1 MRKFVSPYE
10 KSQTVDAV
18 DSYLGQA
25 LPDSPAL
32 GVQPAG
38 SPSPERVDPL
48 LVQQTKAEVRRLVR
62 EIAQISQS
70 DLPLE
75 EFFEQ
80 FLTRVVSAL
89 ASVGGAIWMADENGS
104 LRLRYHA
111 SFSKT
116 GLAEDE
122 AASARHALLLN
133 KVAGD
138 AHSILVPPETG
149 TESEEESGN
158 PTEWLLVLGVLTT
171 EEGVRGIVE
180 IFQRPSGGPV
190 TQRGYLRFLTQMCD
204 LASDYLKNRRLR
216 RFKRDRHVWKH
227 TEQYVR
233 AIHGSLDL
241 RATAYAIANEGR
253 RFLEADRVSVAV
265 RRGRKYEVLSVS
277 GLDTIDRRAEE
288 VARMSELATVVAA
301 TDEPLWHPEADT
313 ELPQQ
318 LESAVRRYV
327 DKSHSRTVGVL
338 PLDPARESD
347 ERPDGANPP
356 PIGVLIVDEFTDD
369 RDAAERT
376 TRAETAAR
384 YGAAALGNALAHNSL
399 PLLPLVKG
407 LAKFKSAFAPRSLPK
422 TITALIVAVAAI
434 LGLVL
439 IPAELQIG
447 ARGVLQPAVQQHIFA
462 CIDGTVD
469 EVPVVHGQMVEADQ
483 VLVRMSN
490 SDLELDMTTLVG
502 WKTSTMQR
510 RLAIQSSLLKHA
522 NLPAEERN
530 RLSSELTQLK
540 EKEESIERQLELY
553 RLKQEQLTVRSPRPG
568 QVVTWHVDDML
579 QERPVQKGQV
589 LMSIVD
595 PDGEWFLELDVA
607 ESDIRHVVESSDPS
621 TGLRVFFT
629 LHTHPGREFEGH
641 VVEIQRTAE
650 VRGPATGVV
659 VVRVAV
665 NDAELPELRSGTT
678 VNARIVCGSRSI
690 GYVWFRDLIETV
702 QTEVL
707 FWL

>member
-1 MRKFVSPYE
+1 M
-10 KSQTVDAV
+10 DAV
-18 DSYLGQA
+18 DSYLGQT
-25 LPDSPAL
+25 LPDSPAI
-32 GVQPAG
+32 GVQSAG
-38 SPSPERVDPL
+38 SPSPKRIDPA

-80 FLTRVVSAL
+80 YLTRVVSAL
-89 ASVGGAIWMADENGS
+89 ASVGGAIWMADESGS
-104 LRLRYHA
+104 LRLRYHVN
-111 SFSKT
+111 FSKA

-122 AASARHALLLN
+122 AASARHGLLLN
-133 KVAGD
+133 NVAGD
-138 AHSILVPPETG
+138 AHSALIPPESG
-149 TESEEESGN
+149 TESEEDAGN
-158 PTEWLLVLGVLTT
+158 PTVWLLILGVLSGD
-171 EEGVRGIVE
+171 EGVRGIVE
-180 IFQRPSGGPV
+180 IFQRPNGGPV
-190 TQRGYLRFLTQMCD
+190 THRGYLRFVTQMCD

-216 RFKRDRHVWKH
+216 QFKHDRHVWKY
-227 TEQYVR
+227 TEQYFQ

-265 RRGRKYEVLSVS
+265 RRGRKYEVLAVS

-301 TDEPLWHPEADT
+301 TGEPFWHPDGHT
-313 ELPQQ
+313 DLPPQ
-318 LESAVRRYV
+318 LENAVGRYV

-338 PLDPARESD
+338 PLHASGEANERSD
-347 ERPDGANPP
+347 GPSEP

-376 TRAETAAR
+376 TRADTVAR
-384 YGAAALGNALAHNSL
+384 YGAAALGNALTHHSL
-399 PLLPLVKG
+399 PLLPLVRG
-407 LAKFKSAFAPRSLPK
+407 LAKFQRAFAPRSLPK
-422 TITALIVAVAAI
+422 TIAALIVALAVM
-434 LGLVL
+434 LGLAL
-439 IPAELQIG
+439 IPADLQIG
-447 ARGVLQPAVQQHIFA
+447 ARGILQPAVQQRIFA

-469 EVPVVHGQMVEADQ
+469 EVAVVHGQTVEADQ
-483 VLVRMSN
+483 VLARMSN
-490 SDLELDMTTLVG
+490 SDLELDITTLVG
-502 WKTSTMQR
+502 QKTSTLKR
-510 RLAIQSSLLKHA
+510 RLAIQSALLKHA
-522 NLPAEERN
+522 NLPTEERN
-530 RLSSELTQLK
+530 RLSSDLAQLK
-540 EKEESIERQLELY
+540 ENEESIERQLDLY
-553 RLKQEQLTVRSPRPG
+553 HRKKEQLTVRSPRPG

-607 ESDIRHVVESSDPS
+607 ESDIRHVFESGEPNPR
-621 TGLRVFFT
+621 LKVFFT
-629 LHTHPGREFEGH
+629 LHTHPGREFEGQ

-650 VRGPATGVV
+650 SRGPATGVV
-659 VVRVAV
+659 AVRVAV
-665 NDAELPELRSGTT
+665 NEAELPELRSGTT
-678 VNARIVCGSRSI
+678 VNARILCGSRSI

>member
-1 MRKFVSPYE
+1 VRQFGSPYE
-10 KSQTVDAV
+10 KLQAVDAV
-18 DSYLGQA
+18 DSYLGQT

-32 GVQPAG
+32 GVQSAG
-38 SPSPERVDPL
+38 TPSPERIDPL

-62 EIAQISQS
+62 EVAQISQS

-80 FLTRVVSAL
+80 YLTRVVSAL
-89 ASVGGAIWMADENGS
+89 ASVGGAIWMVDENGGM
-104 LRLRYHA
+104 RLRYHVN
-111 SFSKT
+111 FSQT
-116 GLAEDE
+116 GLAEDK
-122 AASARHALLLN
+122 AASARHALMLN
-133 KVAGD
+133 KIAGD
-138 AHSILVPPETG
+138 ARSALIPPESG
-149 TESEEESGN
+149 TESGEEAGN
-158 PTEWLLVLGVLTT
+158 PTEWLLILGVLTGDDGAR
-171 EEGVRGIVE
+171 GVVE

-216 RFKRDRHVWKH
+216 QFKRDRHVWRH
-227 TEQYVR
+227 TEQYVQ

-265 RRGRKYEVLSVS
+265 RRGRKYEVLAVS

-288 VARMSELATVVAA
+288 VARMSDLATVVA
-301 TDEPLWHPEADT
+301 TVGEPFWHPEADA

-318 LESAVRRYV
+318 LESTVGRYV

-338 PLDPARESD
+338 PLHPPGEAD
-347 ERPDGANPP
+347 ERTDGPNQP

-376 TRAETAAR
+376 ARADAVAR
-384 YGAAALGNALAHNSL
+384 YGAAALGNALTHHSL
-399 PLLPLVKG
+399 PLLPLVKS
-407 LAKFKSAFAPRSLPK
+407 LAKFKRAFAPRSLPK
-422 TITALIVAVAAI
+422 TIAALIVALATI
-434 LGLVL
+434 FGLVL
-439 IPAELQIG
+439 IPVELRIG
-447 ARGVLQPAVQQHIFA
+447 ARGILQPAVQQHIFA

-469 EVPVVHGQMVEADQ
+469 EVPVVHGQIVEADQ

-490 SDLELDMTTLVG
+490 NDLELDMTTLVG
-502 WKTSTMQR
+502 QKTSTMQR
-510 RLAIQSSLLKHA
+510 RLAIQSALLKHA
-522 NLPAEERN
+522 NLPADERN
-530 RLSSELTQLK
+530 RLSSELAQLK

-553 RLKQEQLTVRSPRPG
+553 RRKQEQLTVRSPRPG
-568 QVVTWHVDDML
+568 QVVTWHVDDIL
-579 QERPVQKGQV
+579 QERPVQRGQV

-607 ESDIRHVVESSDPS
+607 ESDIRHVIGSSEPGPGS
-621 TGLRVFFT
+621 RVFFT
-629 LHTHPGREFEGH
+629 LHTHPGREFEGE

-650 VRGPATGVV
+650 MRGPATGIV

-665 NDAELPELRSGTT
+665 NEAELPELRSGTT
-678 VNARIVCGSRSI
+678 VNARILCGSRSI

-702 QTEVL
+702 QTEVF

>member
-1 MRKFVSPYE
+1 MRQFGSPVE
-10 KSQTVDAV
+10 KLQAVDAV
-18 DSYLGQA
+18 DSYLGQT

-32 GVQPAG
+32 GVPSAG

-62 EIAQISQS
+62 EIVQISQS

-89 ASVGGAIWMADENGS
+89 AAEGGAIWMVDDNGS
-104 LRLRYHA
+104 LRLRYHV

-133 KVAGD
+133 RVAGD
-138 AHSILVPPETG
+138 ARAVLVPPDSG
-149 TESEEESGN
+149 TESTEAAGN
-158 PTEWLLVLGVLTT
+158 PTQWLLVLGVLTA
-171 EEGVRGIVE
+171 EEGVGGVVE
-180 IFQRPSGGPV
+180 IFQRPTGGPV

-204 LASDYLKNRRLR
+204 LASDYLKSRRLR
-216 RFKRDRHVWKH
+216 QFKRDRHLWKH
-227 TEQYVR
+227 TEQFVQ

-241 RATAYAIANEGR
+241 RGTAYAIANEGR
-253 RFLEADRVSVAV
+253 RLMEADRVSVAV
-265 RRGRKYEVLSVS
+265 RRGRKCEVLAVS

-288 VARMSELATVVAA
+288 VARMSDLATVVAA
-301 TDEPLWHPEADT
+301 VGDPFWHPDAGSD
-313 ELPQQ
+313 LPPQ
-318 LESAVRRYV
+318 LEDAVGRYV

-338 PLDPARESD
+338 PLHPPGEAGERSD
-347 ERPDGANPP
+347 EPP
-356 PIGVLIVDEFTDD
+356 PLPVGALIVDEFTDD

-376 TRAETAAR
+376 ARAEIVAR
-384 YGAAALGNALAHNSL
+384 YGAAALDNALEHHSL
-399 PLLPLVKG
+399 PLLPLIKA
-407 LAKFKSAFAPRSLPK
+407 LARIKSAFAPRSLPK
-422 TITALIVAVAAI
+422 TIAALMAIVAVAA
-434 LGLVL
+434 GLVL
-439 IPAELQIG
+439 IPADLQIG
-447 ARGVLQPAVQQHIFA
+447 ARGILQPAVEQHIFA
-462 CIDGTVD
+462 RIDGTVD
-469 EVPVVHGQMVEADQ
+469 EVAVVHGQMVEAGQ

-490 SDLELDMTTLVG
+490 SDLELDITTLVG
-502 WKTSTMQR
+502 QKASAMQR
-510 RLAIQSSLLKHA
+510 RLAIQSALLKHA
-522 NLPAEERN
+522 NLPDEERN

-540 EKEESIERQLELY
+540 EGEEGIERQLELY
-553 RLKQEQLTVRSPRPG
+553 RRKREQLTVRSPRSG
-568 QVVTWHVDDML
+568 QVVTWHVDAML

-607 ESDIRHVVESSDPS
+607 ESDIRHVIESAEAGAGS
-621 TGLRVFFT
+621 RVFFT
-629 LHTHPGREFEGH
+629 LHTHPGREFEGR

-650 VRGPATGVV
+650 MRGPAAGVV
-659 VVRVAV
+659 VVRVSV
-665 NDAELPELRSGTT
+665 DEDELPELRCGTT
-678 VNARIVCGSRSI
+678 VNARILCGSRSI

-702 QTEVL
+702 QSEVL